1 MELSTIL
8 WICGLAAAYY
18 TGSTVS
24 KVRSK
29 AEISALQSQLNAAK
43 GQETRG
49 EKPVTPKPAPAEK
62 PYKNENKQSAK
73 EAFVGNVNKFVPN
86 LNTLLDGTYNSSQ
99 WTEIIVDINN
109 DELTNLWKRANKKS
123 DNVLR
128 IFGMWGLKPEYCTS
142 FVATEKDK
150 EMYETINGESIIK
163 GHKYVVK
170 SPCWILTDDTQSKK
184 TIVLKGIVT
193 NEDNRFV

>member
-43 GQETRG
+43 GQETG
-49 EKPVTPKPAPAEK
+49 GKKPVTPKPAPAEK

-73 EAFVGNVNKFVPN
+73 EAFVENVKKFVPN

-142 FVATEKDK
+142 FVATENNK

-163 GHKYVVK
+163 GNKYVVK

-184 TIVLKGIVT
+184 TIVLKGIVI
-193 NEDNRFV
+193 NEDN

>member
-1 MELSTIL
+1 MELSTFL

-24 KVRSK
+24 KARSK

-43 GQETRG
+43 GQGTG
-49 EKPVTPKPAPAEK
+49 GKKPVTPKPAPEEK

-73 EAFVGNVNKFVPN
+73 EAFVENVKKFVPN

-142 FVATEKDK
+142 FVATDKDK
-150 EMYETINGESIIK
+150 EMYETLNGEAVIK
-163 GHKYVVK
+163 GYKYVVK

-184 TIVLKGIVT
+184 TIVLKGIVI
-193 NEDNRFV
+193 NEDN

>member
-1 MELSTIL
+1 MELSTFF
-8 WICGLAAAYY
+8 WICGVAAAYFA
-18 TGSTVS
+18 GNSLA
-24 KVRSK
+24 KAKSK
-29 AEISALQSQLNAAK
+29 AEISALQSQLNAVK
-43 GQETRG
+43 
-49 EKPVTPKPAPAEK
+49 KPGKKEEPRETPKPAPVEPSK
-62 PYKNENKQSAK
+62 KMSAK
-73 EAFVGNVNKFVPN
+73 EAFVENVKKFVPN

-170 SPCWILTDDTQSKK
+170 SPGWILTDDTQSRN

-193 NEDNRFV
+193 NEDN

>member
-43 GQETRG
+43 GQETG
-49 EKPVTPKPAPAEK
+49 GKKPVTPKPAPAEK
-62 PYKNENKQSAK
+62 LYKNENKQSAK
-73 EAFVGNVNKFVPN
+73 EAFVENVKKFVPN

-109 DELTNLWKRANKKS
+109 DELTSLWKKANKKS
-123 DNVLR
+123 SCSFYG
-128 IFGMWGLKPEYCTS
+128 IF
-142 FVATEKDK
+142 
-150 EMYETINGESIIK
+150 
-163 GHKYVVK
+163 
-170 SPCWILTDDTQSKK
+170 
-184 TIVLKGIVT
+184 
-193 NEDNRFV
+193 

>member
-1 MELSTIL
+1 MELSTFL

-43 GQETRG
+43 GQETG
-49 EKPVTPKPAPAEK
+49 GKKPVTPKPAPAEK
-62 PYKNENKQSAK
+62 LYKNENKQSAK
-73 EAFVGNVNKFVPN
+73 EAFVENVKKFVPN

-109 DELTNLWKRANKKS
+109 DELTGLWKKANKK
-123 DNVLR
+123 VEYILR

-142 FVATEKDK
+142 FVATENNK

-163 GHKYVVK
+163 GNKYIVK

-193 NEDNRFV
+193 NEDN

>member
-1 MELSTIL
+1 MELSTFL

-24 KVRSK
+24 KARSK

-43 GQETRG
+43 GQETG
-49 EKPVTPKPAPAEK
+49 GTKTVAPKLTHAEK
-62 PYKNENKQSAK
+62 PDKNESKQSAK
-73 EAFVGNVNKFVPN
+73 EAFVENVKKFVPN

-109 DELTNLWKRANKKS
+109 DELTSLWKKANKKV
-123 DNVLR
+123 DYILR

-142 FVATEKDK
+142 FVATENNK

-163 GHKYVVK
+163 GNKYVVK

-193 NEDNRFV
+193 NEDN

>member
-1 MELSTIL
+1 MELSTFL

-24 KVRSK
+24 KARSK
-29 AEISALQSQLNAAK
+29 AEISALQSQLAAK
-43 GQETRG
+43 GQETG
-49 EKPVTPKPAPAEK
+49 GNKAVTPKPAHAEK
-62 PYKNENKQSAK
+62 PDKNESKQSAK
-73 EAFVGNVNKFVPN
+73 EAFVENVKKFVPN
-86 LNTLLDGTYNSSQ
+86 LNTLLDGTYDSSQ

-109 DELTNLWKRANKKS
+109 DELTSLWKKANRKV
-123 DNVLR
+123 DNILR

-142 FVATEKDK
+142 FVATENNK
-150 EMYETINGESIIK
+150 EMYKTINGESIIK

-193 NEDNRFV
+193 NEDN

>member
-43 GQETRG
+43 GQETGG
-49 EKPVTPKPAPAEK
+49 EKPVTPKPAPAEN
-62 PYKNENKQSAK
+62 PYKNENKQTAK
-73 EAFVGNVNKFVPN
+73 EAFVENVKKFVPN

-150 EMYETINGESIIK
+150 EMYETLNGEAVIK
-163 GHKYVVK
+163 GYKYVVK

-193 NEDNRFV
+193 NEDN